1 MRRVVLSLA
10 LATTLGL
17 IAVGVAGCGGGSSA
31 TTQTADDQAVCESAV
46 GVQQAAK
53 QITALDPKNTTVS
66 QLTAATTSLASSVK
80 DLGATAKGA
89 AADDRAALQSAAA
102 GLTSAVKG
110 FGGGQTVSEDL
121 QSVKAA
127 IPPVQQAVKGVAPNC
142 TTSGTATG

>member
-10 LATTLGL
+10 LATTLGP

-31 TTQTADDQAVCESAV
+31 TTQTADDQAVCESAA

-89 AADDRAALQSAAA
+89 ASDDKAALQSAAA

-110 FGGGQTVSEDL
+110 FGGQSVSEDV
-121 QSVKAA
+121 QDVKAA